1 MIYHLTFASDW
12 ESSQSA
18 GQYRMSSRGMTL
30 DEVGFIHCSFADQV
44 DGVARAVFAG
54 ADGLVLVTIDPSL
67 VKAEVQYENL
77 EGGSELFPH
86 IYGPLNVDAVVEVR
100 AYESQ
105 PRPDGR

>member
-1 MIYHLTFASDW
+1 
-12 ESSQSA
+12 
-18 GQYRMSSRGMTL
+18 MTL

-54 ADGLVLVTIDPSL
+54 ADGLVLITIDPSL
-67 VKAEVQYENL
+67 VKAEVRYENL

-105 PRPDGR
+105 PRSDGR